1 MRIIVL
7 SLILFCCGTCPIT
20 AQSDYIVT
28 TPSTQEIP
36 VGEEEQFIKNN
47 FPLQPLCK
55 WTPGMKFMF
64 VPSTRNM
71 FLPTLSS
78 YDTDKGIDNSLL
90 KHKILTFTGTEE
102 GSKYINQDQ
111 LFHSLRIRM

>member
-55 WTPGMKFMF
+55 
-64 VPSTRNM
+64 
-71 FLPTLSS
+71 
-78 YDTDKGIDNSLL
+78 
-90 KHKILTFTGTEE
+90 
-102 GSKYINQDQ
+102 
-111 LFHSLRIRM
+111 

>member
-1 MRIIVL
+1 
-7 SLILFCCGTCPIT
+7 
-20 AQSDYIVT
+20 
-28 TPSTQEIP
+28 
-36 VGEEEQFIKNN
+36 
-47 FPLQPLCK
+47 
-55 WTPGMKFMF
+55 MKFMF

-102 GSKYINQDQ
+102 KAQNISTGTNYSTRFVFECEGENI
-111 LFHSLRIRM
+111 IMT

>member
-36 VGEEEQFIKNN
+36 VGEEEQFSEYVLWK
-47 FPLQPLCK
+47 
-55 WTPGMKFMF
+55 TDYA
-64 VPSTRNM
+64 T
-71 FLPTLSS
+71 TLA
-78 YDTDKGIDNSLL
+78 LL
-90 KHKILTFTGTEE
+90 TATE
-102 GSKYINQDQ
+102 S
-111 LFHSLRIRM
+111 

>member
-78 YDTDKGIDNSLL
+78 YDTDKGIDL
-90 KHKILTFTGTEE
+90 K
-102 GSKYINQDQ
+102 
-111 LFHSLRIRM
+111 

>member
-64 VPSTRNM
+64 IPSGRDM
-71 FLPTLSS
+71 FLPTLLV
-78 YDTDKGIDNSLL
+78 YETEKGADNSVL
-90 KHKILTFTGTEE
+90 KQKILTFAGYEE
-102 GSKYINQDQ
+102 KSQELSNDMSYSTRLI
-111 LFHSLRIRM
+111 F

>member
-55 WTPGMKFMF
+55 WTPGMKFML

-78 YDTDKGIDNSLL
+78 YDTEKRNRQQPAEAQNS
-90 KHKILTFTGTEE
+90 HFHGNRRE
-102 GSKYINQDQ
+102 GSKYINRD
-111 LFHSLRIRM
+111 